1 MLKIVINCGLCE
13 DFIGPCLESVRAQ
26 TFADWQA
33 LVTVDRRGDRTWERA
48 VEAAAGDP
56 RVVITRNQRRLFP
69 MENLVRAIR
78 RSTAEP
84 DDVIVILDGDDW
96 LLTERALERI
106 ATEYAREDCW
116 LTYGSWISNQE
127 GHPGR
132 WPAYARDA
140 DYRSERWLGTALRTW
155 KKWLF
160 DLIDD
165 ADLRDAK
172 GRYFRVSEDVAC
184 MLPMLEMATWRRARH
199 IAEPLMLYNRFSHHD
214 PKRRLKNEGLRN
226 IADLRARPRYAPL
239 EGKGKVGDRRSRLSV
254 ETGQAGLP
262 VLHV

>member
-13 DFIGPCLESVRAQ
+13 DFIGVCLESVRAQ
-26 TFADWQA
+26 TYTDWQA
-33 LVTVDRRGDRTWERA
+33 LVTIDRRRDRTYERA
-48 VEAAAGDP
+48 VEARGGDE
-56 RVVITRNQRRLFP
+56 RIVITRNRRRLYP

-78 RSTAEP
+78 RSSADP

-96 LLTERALERI
+96 FITDRALQRI
-106 ATEYAREDCW
+106 AAEHASDDCW
-116 LTYGSWISNQE
+116 MTYGTWISNQE

-132 WPAYARDA
+132 WPAYPD
-140 DYRSERWLGTALRTW
+140 DCDFRSAPWRGTAVRTW

-184 MLPMLEMATWRRARH
+184 MLPMLEMATTRRARH

-226 IADLRARPRYAPL
+226 IADLRARERYAPL
-239 EGKGKVGDRRSRLSV
+239 EAKVERRPTEVDLA
-254 ETGQAGLP
+254 GQALP